1 MIINNTYLFVDYLRK
16 KKISINTDDL
26 SNFLNT
32 ITKKNILRTSDKY
45 YFIYSR
51 LIFCKNYTQFKN
63 FSKLYYDFFDKENQ
77 KNKSNEIKKKHVI
90 TNKNQDSAQKNKILG
105 SILEF
110 EKKKVDFRRIKNQKN
125 TIFEFHLDLKK
136 KILDSK
142 FRNSANKKR
151 LYFKKIVNEFL
162 KNGEILNLNF
172 LDKIKFKKKVVIYL
186 DVSKSMSEYYDLYL
200 PFLKFIQNKL
210 KKNIDVFLIST
221 NIETLGSHSINFND
235 FTGTHFAKAFENQRK
250 KLTVKGHTMIIISD
264 GFDASEKNNLD
275 YELKIFKSKF
285 KKIFWFNPL
294 MRFKNFEILT
304 ENAKILKKNS
314 TKIFPGHNLNA
325 LTLIS
330 NIINT

>member
-1 MIINNTYLFVDYLRK
+1 MIIKNTYLFVDYLRK

-63 FSKLYYDFFDKENQ
+63 FSKLYYDFFEKENQ
-77 KNKSNEIKKKHVI
+77 KNKSSEIKKKHVI
-90 TNKNQDSAQKNKILG
+90 TYKNQDSTQKNKILG
-105 SILEF
+105 SKLET
-110 EKKKVDFRRIKNQKN
+110 EKKKVDFRKIKNQKN

-142 FRNSANKKR
+142 FRSSANKKR

-162 KNGEILNLNF
+162 KNGELLDLNF
-172 LDKIKFKKKVVIYL
+172 LDKIKLKKKVVIYL

-210 KKNIDVFLIST
+210 KKNIDIFLIST

-235 FTGTHFAKAFENQRK
+235 FTGTHFAKAFENQRT
-250 KLTVKGHTMIIISD
+250 KLAVKGHTMIIISD

-304 ENAKILKKNS
+304 ENAKILKKNT

-330 NIINT
+330 NIIST